1 VKKVLEQT
9 ELIPRETTVLV
20 ESPPEC
26 QVLECHEEFY
36 DAIMAEEQDEEDESD
51 DQELLPKHHPKM
63 VCSNH
68 VLWRCIAVQIM
79 FSLKICQIQHCINYF
94 MDLTGMLKPGLCGL
108 LAL

>member
-20 ESPPEC
+20 ESPPES

-51 DQELLPKHHPKM
+51 DQELLLKHHPKM

-68 VLWRCIAVQIM
+68 VLCIV
-79 FSLKICQIQHCINYF
+79 L
-94 MDLTGMLKPGLCGL
+94 
-108 LAL
+108 